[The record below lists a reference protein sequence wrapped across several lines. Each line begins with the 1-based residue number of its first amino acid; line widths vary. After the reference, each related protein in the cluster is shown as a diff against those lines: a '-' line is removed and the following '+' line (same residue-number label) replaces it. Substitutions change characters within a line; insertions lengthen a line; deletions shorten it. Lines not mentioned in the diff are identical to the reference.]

1 MHEPKPVTP
10 AMTAVAIVAG
20 LFLIAGTAFAQNP
33 PASDRADAL
42 AAAARKGDAATVT
55 KLLDEG
61 VDVNSKFRY
70 GTTALSFAADHG
82 QLEVV
87 KVLIARGA
95 DVNVKDTFYN
105 ATPLTW
111 AVTPALTR
119 KPDHAAIV
127 GVLLRAGAAGKD
139 QALMSAISAGQT
151 DTVKVILDVGGLS
164 AETLADALDAASRG
178 KRTEI
183 VPLLEAAGAKPRP
196 ELKLDAPQLARYVG
210 TYRNP
215 SGSELVIAATAGRL
229 AVGAGKS
236 GFGPPQPITLAARS
250 ETTFVAVD
258 NPGVRVSFTIEDGK
272 VTTLVIGAASPANT
286 FTKQQ

>member
-1 MHEPKPVTP
+1 MHRPKSMML
-10 AMTAVAIVAG
+10 AMKALAAVLLTAGAAG
-20 LFLIAGTAFAQNP
+20 AQNP

-61 VDVNSKFRY
+61 VDVNAKFRY

-95 DVNVKDTFYN
+95 DVNVKDTFYG

-119 KPDHAAIV
+119 KADHAAIV
-127 GVLLRAGAAGKD
+127 GVLLKAGATGKE
-139 QALMSAISAGQT
+139 QAFIGSIAAGQI

-164 AETLADALDAASRG
+164 ADTLADALDAAERA
-178 KRTEI
+178 KRTDI
-183 VPLLEAAGAKPRP
+183 VPLLTAAGAKPRP
-196 ELKLDAPQLARYVG
+196 ELKLDETQLAWYAG

-229 AVGAGKS
+229 TVGAGKT

-258 NPGVRVSFTIEDGK
+258 NPGVRVTFTIEDGK
-272 VTTLVIGAASPANT
+272 VTTLVIGPASPANT
-286 FTKQQ
+286 FTKQ